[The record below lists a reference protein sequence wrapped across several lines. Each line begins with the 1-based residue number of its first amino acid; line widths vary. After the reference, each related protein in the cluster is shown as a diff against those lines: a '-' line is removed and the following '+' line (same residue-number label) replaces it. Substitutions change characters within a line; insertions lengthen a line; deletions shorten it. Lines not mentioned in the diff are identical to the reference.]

1 MTELKKR
8 IRVKTDVPERKTS
21 EILSEILEIVK
32 ASYIVDT
39 STNLS
44 SNDFSRIK
52 NRQNTPSLGK
62 LKNIQA
68 CLSVTIENLNTL
80 EKEFNKNINTLERT
94 LS

>member
-44 SNDFSRIK
+44 RNDFSRIK